1 MSWAYRISMQMK
13 LFIALF
19 PLLLALVWFAGSGI
33 VSRIN
38 TEQQMNTIGQL
49 TTSPA
54 LRASVVSWHRFMP
67 GKASPCRC

>member
-1 MSWAYRISMQMK
+1 M
-13 LFIALF
+13 ALF

-54 LRASVVSWHRFMP
+54 LRASVVSCPMVFICCSVLIRLTIP
-67 GKASPCRC
+67 EPANQTKA

>member
-38 TEQQMNTIGQL
+38 TEQQMKG
-49 TTSPA
+49 SVPA
-54 LRASVVSWHRFMP
+54 EGEMTP
-67 GKASPCRC
+67 

>member
-38 TEQQMNTIGQL
+38 TE
-49 TTSPA
+49 PA
-54 LRASVVSWHRFMP
+54 NQT
-67 GKASPCRC
+67 KASSSGNNAINNFICIEIR

>member
-54 LRASVVSWHRFMP
+54 LRASVVSCPMVFICC
-67 GKASPCRC
+67 SVLNY